1 MNQRVLK
8 LMERLA
14 LDQCEAVLV
23 HNPSNM
29 FYLSGYTGE
38 GLVLIGRE
46 MQTIITDFR
55 YTEQAEKQ
63 APGFSVEMTEKGVSH
78 EAIVGRLCAEHEIGA
93 LYYEDDYL
101 TVRSFESCRKAV
113 PGVEWKSLHE
123 EVQHIRQIKDEDEL
137 SRIAEACRITSEAFE
152 RLLPEIKEGVTE
164 KELALK
170 LEFDMLTHG
179 ATGLA
184 FSTIVAAGANGSLP
198 HAVPGDYKVRL
209 GDMITFDFGAKYN
222 GYCADMTRTVAL
234 GQPSDEMR
242 KVVVSN
248 AGGRTVMLSDVAEIR
263 DTLEKATMDERA
275 NGQRSVRVMIQKQS
289 RLRRPFRSRAGPL
302 RGHRHPR
309 RTPPEHDLQRHSGRK
324 PDHDRGTR
332 HLSARCG
339 RRAHRGLRHRQ
350 EGRLHP
356 PDQPHQRTHYPVIR
370 PQGVSSTNSTP
381 YKKRRNDQ

>member
-46 MQTIITDFR
+46 MQAIITDFR

-198 HAVPGDYKVRL
+198 HAVPGDYKGRL

-242 KVVVSN
+242 KVYQTVLTAQQTARDAVM
-248 AGGRTVMLSDVAEIR
+248 AG
-263 DTLEKATMDERA
+263 
-275 NGQRSVRVMIQKQS
+275 
-289 RLRRPFRSRAGPL
+289 
-302 RGHRHPR
+302 
-309 RTPPEHDLQRHSGRK
+309 
-324 PDHDRGTR
+324 
-332 HLSARCG
+332 
-339 RRAHRGLRHRQ
+339 
-350 EGRLHP
+350 
-356 PDQPHQRTHYPVIR
+356 
-370 PQGVSSTNSTP
+370 
-381 YKKRRNDQ
+381 